1 MEKALIGGNSMNVAT
16 SIMLHLILSLLFE
29 NWMIQKL
36 ITLDLKLLIIEE

>member
-1 MEKALIGGNSMNVAT
+1 MEKALIGENSMNVAT
-16 SIMLHLILSLLFE
+16 SIMLRLILSLLFI